1 MKRLLIGLM
10 STTALG
16 TTMVRMVPAAER
28 RYGIFDQWDA
38 DHQRSLS

>member
-16 TTMVRMVPAAER
+16 TTMGGMVPAAER
-28 RYGIFDQWDA
+28 RHGIFDWSTA
-38 DHQRSLS
+38 HG